1 MDVSTSPDMVGMTF
15 QDLFPL
21 DIDCHHCEK
30 KAELIFVAHECKE
43 PIEQEGGLYILMA
56 HDNDWEGE
64 GEGYWFHDAIAV
76 ANYVCRSCFKITA
89 IFNQA

>member
-1 MDVSTSPDMVGMTF
+1 MNVTTSPDMVGMTF

-21 DIDCHHCEK
+21 ETACCHCGT

-43 PIEQEGGLYILMA
+43 PNGGVYLLQIHEGA
-56 HDNDWEGE
+56 ES
-64 GEGYWFHDAIAV
+64 WFHDAIAV
-76 ANYVCRSCFKITA
+76 ANYMCRDCFKMTA